1 MMTENITTVIK
12 MVELLPSSAQ
22 EKVIEHLRE
31 YITELQD
38 ELKWDNSFNKTQPK
52 LIEMARKAKQE
63 IAEGKS
69 QPMNYEEL

>member
-1 MMTENITTVIK
+1 MIMENVTTIIK
-12 MVELLPSSAQ
+12 MVESLPSSAQ

-38 ELKWDNSFNKTQPK
+38 QLAWDNSFNKTQTK
-52 LIEMARKAKQE
+52 LVEMAKKAKQE

-69 QPMNYEEL
+69 QPMNYEQL

>member
-38 ELKWDNSFNKTQPK
+38 ELKWDNSFNKTQTK